1 MEKNF
6 GKHYMTNII
15 EMHCDRGFESLSRLK
30 NSIVTERFTS

>member
-30 NSIVTERFTS
+30 KLNSH